1 LSDAPIRISD
11 DPAAID
17 RDRLHA
23 FLSLRSYWA
32 KGIPR
37 EVMERSLDHSLCFT
51 ALVGAEMVGFARVV
65 TDRATFAYLADVYV
79 EEAHRGRGTAK
90 RLMAA
95 VLAHPDLQRLRRWLL
110 ATADAHGLYA
120 GFGFSPLSAP
130 ERLMERLD
138 RDVYAL

>member
-1 LSDAPIRISD
+1 MSVPPIRISN

-23 FLSLRSYWA
+23 FLAARSYWA

-37 EVMERSLDHSLCFT
+37 EVMERSLANSLCFT
-51 ALVGAEMVGFARVV
+51 ALAGEEMVGFARVV

-79 EEAHRGRGTAK
+79 EEAHRGRGVGK
-90 RLMAA
+90 RLVEAA
-95 VLAHPDLQRLRRWLL
+95 LRHGDLQGLRRWLL
-110 ATADAHGLYA
+110 ATADAHGLYE
-120 GFGFSPLSAP
+120 GFGFTPLSAP

-138 RDVYAL
+138 RNVYAG